1 MRWKIIGLILIVKN
15 KTRVDY
21 MTIFE
26 NRRTNYQFIAL
37 LIYLKNI
44 LFSTQLQLQEY
55 YEPSSINKIIM
66 YKRKN
71 RKFSHYLA
79 LIRD

>member
-1 MRWKIIGLILIVKN
+1 MK
-15 KTRVDY
+15 
-21 MTIFE
+21 IFE
-26 NRRTNYQFIAL
+26 KRRKNYQFIAL

-44 LFSTQLQLQEY
+44 LFPTQLQEY

-79 LIRD
+79 LIRAYLVLK